1 MENEENK
8 HETTEPAPQSNS
20 VQKEGTLTLETFV
33 SELETIKASIQKRR
47 SETTTLKILFYTGL
61 TVLLFGFVYTS
72 QTLQR
77 AQNQNLESTLSFL
90 QTQVNHTLLL
100 LENKLQREIQDL
112 EAKMNGEASPGFH
125 KKIQNMNQALDQLEP
140 QTTSLGILIEKV
152 QRNSNE
158 LSQMVRTLQN
168 QEEAA
173 PPTPTPSGHEE
184 K

>member
-1 MENEENK
+1 MENK
-8 HETTEPAPQSNS
+8 ETKNQTTTPQSNLD
-20 VQKEGTLTLETFV
+20 QEERTLETFAA
-33 SELETIKASIQKRR
+33 ELETIKASIQKRK

-61 TVLLFGFVYTS
+61 AVLLFGFMYTS

-90 QTQVNHTLLL
+90 QSQVNHTLLL
-100 LENKLQREIQDL
+100 LENSLQRKIQDL
-112 EAKMNGEASPGFH
+112 EAKMNGESSPGFH
-125 KKIQNMNQALDQLEP
+125 KTIQTMNQALDQLEP

-168 QEEAA
+168 QEEA
-173 PPTPTPSGHEE
+173 PPHTIP
-184 K
+184 

>member
-1 MENEENK
+1 MENK
-8 HETTEPAPQSNS
+8 ETKNQTTTPQSNLD
-20 VQKEGTLTLETFV
+20 QEERTLETFAV
-33 SELETIKASIQKRR
+33 ELETIKASIQKRK

-61 TVLLFGFVYTS
+61 AVLLFGFVYTS

-90 QTQVNHTLLL
+90 QSQVNHTLLL
-100 LENKLQREIQDL
+100 LENSLQRKIQDL
-112 EAKMNGEASPGFH
+112 EAKMNGESSPGFH
-125 KKIQNMNQALDQLEP
+125 KTIQTMNQALDQLEP

-168 QEEAA
+168 QEEA
-173 PPTPTPSGHEE
+173 PPLTIP
-184 K
+184 

>member
-61 TVLLFGFVYTS
+61 AVLLFGFVYTS

-125 KKIQNMNQALDQLEP
+125 KMIQNMNQALDQLKP

-168 QEEAA
+168 QEEA
-173 PPTPTPSGHEE
+173 PPLTMP
-184 K
+184 

>member
-1 MENEENK
+1 MENK
-8 HETTEPAPQSNS
+8 ETKNQTTTPQSNLD
-20 VQKEGTLTLETFV
+20 QEERTLETFAA
-33 SELETIKASIQKRR
+33 ELETIKASIQKRR

-100 LENKLQREIQDL
+100 LENSLQRKIQDL
-112 EAKMNGEASPGFH
+112 EAKMNGESSPGFH
-125 KKIQNMNQALDQLEP
+125 KTIQTMNQALDQLEP
-140 QTTSLGILIEKV
+140 QTTSMGILIEKV

-168 QEEAA
+168 QEEA
-173 PPTPTPSGHEE
+173 PPLTIP
-184 K
+184 